1 VEGLEGKAKISC
13 TSRVLIIKSGKST
26 FMSVLLRLLD
36 PTTGEIIVDGV
47 DLGTLS
53 RNSVRERLVC
63 LPQDPLLL
71 PGTFEFNLNP
81 EGKIKDAVQ
90 IEKVLKKV
98 QMWNVVVEKGG
109 LDAALDLESLSHGEQ
124 QLFALARAI
133 LKKQA
138 ANGQCILVLDEATS
152 NLDADTEA
160 IVQKVIQEEFKD
172 NTVIAVAHRLDTL
185 REFDTI
191 VALDK
196 GVVSQ
201 IGPPME
207 VIRGITLD

>member
-1 VEGLEGKAKISC
+1 
-13 TSRVLIIKSGKST
+13 
-26 FMSVLLRLLD
+26 MSVLLRLLD

-90 IEKVLKKV
+90 IEEVLKKV

-138 ANGQCILVLDEATS
+138 ADGRCILVLDEATS

-191 VALDK
+191 VVLDK

>member
-1 VEGLEGKAKISC
+1 MA
-13 TSRVLIIKSGKST
+13 RVLITKSGKST

-90 IEKVLKKV
+90 MEEVLRKV
-98 QMWNVVVEKGG
+98 QMWNVVEGKGG
-109 LDAALDLESLSHGEQ
+109 LDAELDLESLSHGEQ

-152 NLDADTEA
+152 NLDTDTEA
-160 IVQKVIQEEFKD
+160 IVQGVIQEEFKD
-172 NTVIAVAHRLDTL
+172 STVIAVAHRLDTL
-185 REFDTI
+185 RDFDTI
-191 VALDK
+191 VVLDK
-196 GVVSQ
+196 GVVSKV
-201 IGPPME
+201 GPPTE
-207 VIRGITLD
+207 VIREIKLD